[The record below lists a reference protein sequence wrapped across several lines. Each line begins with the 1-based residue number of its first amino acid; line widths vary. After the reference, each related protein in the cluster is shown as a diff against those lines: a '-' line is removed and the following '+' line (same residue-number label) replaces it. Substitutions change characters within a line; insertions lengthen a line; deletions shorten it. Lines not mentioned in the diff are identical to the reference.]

1 MLSTYFRYPENQ
13 TSQAVSL
20 EQGYVYYMEGLLK
33 VGSRGDD
40 HFSVGVELPS
50 GTVEKPIENNVYMTP
65 PPGKYLNYFVLKCF
79 FYHGCMGQNI
89 SCKNKP
95 DF

>member
-1 MLSTYFRYPENQ
+1 MLSTRFRYPKDQ

-20 EQGYVYYMEGLLK
+20 VQGKVYYMEGILK

-50 GTVEKPIENNVYMTP
+50 GTVEKPIENNVYMPP
-65 PPGKYLNYFVLKCF
+65 PPGKYLNYFVLECSF
-79 FYHGCMGQNI
+79 HHGCMGQHI
-89 SCKNKP
+89 L
-95 DF
+95 